1 MGAGLRYIVS
11 VLLAVIVTLAA
22 FYMMHR
28 LISGA
33 GGEREDIDP
42 PPGIRFG
49 PVDIEPEL
57 TREQRKRPEPPPPPE
72 EPPPP
77 PDLEIAQMEKQAVN
91 MPELDMPD
99 LNFSPTGGNPVLGGF
114 NTNRNAEGDVVP
126 LVRIQPQYPRDAA
139 MNQIEGWVRVQFTI
153 TETGTVT
160 NPRVIDA
167 EPPRVFDR
175 AALRAILRWKFKPR
189 IIDGVAVARSA
200 TQQIDFNLDGS

>member
-1 MGAGLRYIVS
+1 MGAGVRYFVS

-22 FYMMHR
+22 FYMMHK

-33 GGEREDIDP
+33 TGDRESIEP

-49 PVDIEPEL
+49 PVEIEQTIQEKR
-57 TREQRKRPEPPPPPE
+57 RERPEPPPPPE

-77 PDLEIAQMEKQAVN
+77 PEIEIAEVQQTTVN

-99 LNFSPTGGNPVLGGF
+99 LNFSPTGGNPVLGSF

-139 MNQIEGWVRVQFTI
+139 MNQIEGWVRVSFTI

-189 IIDGVAVARSA
+189 IIDGVAVARTA
-200 TQQIDFNLDGS
+200 TQQIDFTLDGS